1 MTERAMNMK
10 AKRYL
15 ELKAEIDS
23 LEEQLEKLK
32 EEMQK
37 EINGQELFET
47 NKYQFKWPVINSSK
61 FDAKTFKVKHPD
73 LYNIFNIANPY
84 RKFSVVEK
92 GA

>member
-37 EINGQELFET
+37 EMNGQELFET
-47 NKYQFKWPVINSSK
+47 NKYQFKWPVINASK